1 MIAGHRI
8 VKQMCLGMVLG
19 ALLGAGYVTV
29 AGPVGA
35 APFAGRSAGQ
45 VYLLQ
50 GLPGRAVDFYMNDR
64 RIASAVVAKTVVGP
78 LSLAAG
84 NYDLRVTE
92 AGNSSLVLDRS
103 FTVAAR
109 RSIDAVVH
117 LDSQATPVAKL
128 TVFGNDTGAVNT
140 GKTRLAIAHTAD
152 VPPADIRVDG
162 KVLFSNV
169 ANGEGLTTVVPAA
182 TYRVDVVPTGTS
194 GPAILGPAD
203 FALKAGTLTRVFA
216 IGQPSQHDMD
226 AIVQVLDIATTAGGN
241 PTGINTGS
249 GGRAAASGGLGRG
262 GVGSMVLG
270 LLLLAFVGYRVTM
283 RRVRSVA
290 P

>member
-1 MIAGHRI
+1 VISPQCI
-8 VKQMCLGMVLG
+8 VRRTAV
-19 ALLGAGYVTV
+19 V
-29 AGPVGA
+29 AIFAATLISVGA
-35 APFAGRSAGQ
+35 PAAAAPRRAVAPGQ
-45 VYLLQ
+45 LYVLQ
-50 GLPGRAVDFYMNDR
+50 GLPGQQVDVYVNNQRVGSDV
-64 RIASAVVAKTVVGP
+64 AAKTVLGP
-78 LSLAAG
+78 MSLAPGSYGLKITNAG
-84 NYDLRVTE
+84 ATTT
-92 AGNSSLVLDRS
+92 VLERAL
-103 FTVAAR
+103 TVAAG
-109 RSIDAVVH
+109 RSMDAVVH

-128 TVFGNDTGAVNT
+128 TVFGNDISAVNA

-182 TYRVDVVPTGTS
+182 TYRVDVVPTGTA

-216 IGQPSQHDMD
+216 IGQPARHNMD
-226 AIVQVLDIATTAGGN
+226 AIVQVLAVDPARAGQ

-249 GGRAAASGGLGRG
+249 GGRAAATSAGRTAGLGWVCAG
-262 GVGSMVLG
+262 LG
-270 LLLLAFVGYRVTM
+270 LLGFIGYRV
-283 RRVRSVA
+283 RSRRSV